1 MAALRDAKR
10 ANRTIIITW
19 LDLANAYGSVRHNL
33 IHFALSWFHVP
44 NWVCSLVSMYYN
56 ALFAKVV
63 TRDWKTSVF
72 PFLIGV
78 FQGCTISPILF
89 NIVFQM
95 CIQYVEENGCEPYA
109 FSEKPFNITSRF
121 GIVQLSQHAYADG
134 HTLVNRSL
142 RGAQRSLDLVS
153 QWLDW
158 TRCMKAKPKKCKS
171 LGLSRTNVWFRD
183 ATDQTTYSAFDPKLN
198 IGGCKVTF
206 IEDDPFKF
214 LGRLIFATLSDTEQ
228 RANLITKMTTDMH
241 TIDQTPLKG
250 IAKVWLYNHY
260 VMSFISWSL
269 LVLSLIHI

>member
-1 MAALRDAKR
+1 MGFALPTSYPIQYPEWIPSRTHPKKGFLPGISGCIEHTSMLMAALRDAKR

-56 ALFAKVV
+56 ALLAKVV

-121 GIVQLSQHAYADG
+121 GIV
-134 HTLVNRSL
+134 
-142 RGAQRSLDLVS
+142 
-153 QWLDW
+153 
-158 TRCMKAKPKKCKS
+158 
-171 LGLSRTNVWFRD
+171 
-183 ATDQTTYSAFDPKLN
+183 
-198 IGGCKVTF
+198 
-206 IEDDPFKF
+206 
-214 LGRLIFATLSDTEQ
+214 
-228 RANLITKMTTDMH
+228 
-241 TIDQTPLKG
+241 
-250 IAKVWLYNHY
+250 
-260 VMSFISWSL
+260 
-269 LVLSLIHI
+269 